1 MNELPL
7 NLYCHR
13 KCLIDLSKLYSH
25 SNKNVF
31 RSATSAKPP
40 FQDINTLFLSRFLS
54 FILVFEFWFNLF
66 LFWHSRNV
74 SILLTQPFL
83 LSFLLIY
90 LERNRNRHPKYWI
103 QNAVNIQILKE
114 ILRNFSAHNKKQHTT
129 KVLSEVPNSW

>member
-13 KCLIDLSKLYSH
+13 KCLIDLNKLYSH

-40 FQDINTLFLSRFLS
+40 FQDININYFYLASY
-54 FILVFEFWFNLF
+54 
-66 LFWHSRNV
+66 
-74 SILLTQPFL
+74 
-83 LSFLLIY
+83 LSFLFLNFGLICFCFDIAAMFQYYSRNLFCLASYLFY

-114 ILRNFSAHNKKQHTT
+114 VLRNFSAHNKKQHT
-129 KVLSEVPNSW
+129 KVLSEVSNSW

>member
-25 SNKNVF
+25 SNRNVF

-40 FQDINTLFLSRFLS
+40 FQDININYFYLASY
-54 FILVFEFWFNLF
+54 
-66 LFWHSRNV
+66 
-74 SILLTQPFL
+74 
-83 LSFLLIY
+83 LSFLFLNFGLICFCFDIAAMFQYYSRNLFCLASY
-90 LERNRNRHPKYWI
+90 LFTQKEIEIDIRNTESKTLL
-103 QNAVNIQILKE
+103 NIQILKE

-129 KVLSEVPNSW
+129 KVLSEVSNS